1 MPIDNP
7 ANSFAFASRNISF
20 DKCTNNKIQLSA
32 NTANSF
38 LGANKNRIY
47 AVIIN
52 TSISEKIT
60 LVLGETNG
68 TAIGKGI
75 VLYPG
80 GSFEI
85 NLDNLYVGKI
95 TALAEAAC
103 ELSYVE
109 CLVN

>member
-7 ANSFAFASRNISF
+7 ANSFAFASKNISF

-32 NTANSF
+32 NTANTF

-47 AVIIN
+47 AVMIN
-52 TSISEKIT
+52 VSISEKVT
-60 LVLGETNG
+60 LVLGETSSIA
-68 TAIGKGI
+68 TGKGI

-85 NLDNLYVGKI
+85 NLDNLFVGKI
-95 TALAEAAC
+95 TALAEVAC

-109 CLVN
+109 CSVN